1 MKRFVS
7 ILLFALPLMAMAQTQ
22 TSVTLEAAGQL
33 SEKIAEADRFKIAE
47 LKISGPMNG
56 ADIKLMQEALLD
68 LIISFDPL
76 KTCYSF
82 RLSIKL

>member
-56 ADIKLMQEALLD
+56 ADIKLMQEIVNRTKAKTKNGECLVTSVD
-68 LIISFDPL
+68 LS
-76 KTCYSF
+76 
-82 RLSIKL
+82 